1 MAQSESG
8 HHANRVYTDQDGDF
22 HLNGANFRLDESG
35 TILSTTEFGFL
46 DGITAGT
53 GAASKAVVLSSGGD
67 YAMPSGG
74 VFALDRGTLAAAGSS
89 ASDAAAIV
97 TQVVI
102 ATGADGAKG
111 IALPAAATTEGPIL
125 VINDAA
131 ATLLVY
137 PVNGGNDNINA
148 LAEDAAFS
156 MAGGE
161 WALFIPTS
169 ATQWYTATRAAQ
181 GLPQAVSKQTVANA
195 GTISAANLRGR
206 LLFQDASGGNVTMT
220 TRTGTQI
227 AGDFPE
233 MRVNDAISIYH
244 YANHA
249 SNTSTISGGTDVTLI
264 GSGAVTTT
272 GGQYLLVKTAAT
284 TFDMIRVS

>member
-1 MAQSESG
+1 MPGTFDLSHPVLSEPKMQQILQG
-8 HHANRVYTDQDGDF
+8 LIGD
-22 HLNGANFRLDESG
+22 L
-35 TILSTTEFGFL
+35 
-46 DGITAGT
+46 TAGT
-53 GAASKAVVLSSGGD
+53 GAASRLLLLDSNGD
-67 YAMPSGG
+67 YAWPAAGTLA
-74 VFALDRGTLAAAGSS
+74 FARGTLAAAGTG
-89 ASDAAAIV
+89 ASDAGA
-97 TQVVI
+97 VVRQI
-102 ATGADGAKG
+102 TVVTGADAAKG
-111 IALPAAATTEGPIL
+111 VVLPAAATTEGPFLI
-125 VINDAA
+125 INDAA
-131 ATLLVY
+131 ARLFVY
-137 PVNGGNDNINA
+137 PVSGGNDNING
-148 LAEDAAFS
+148 LAEDAGFT
-156 MAGGE
+156 MDGGT

-169 ATQWYTATRAAQ
+169 ATQWYTATHAAQ
-181 GLPQAVSKQTVANA
+181 GLPMAVSKQTVANA

-220 TRTGTQI
+220 TRTGTQV

-233 MRVNDAISIYH
+233 MRTNDAIVIYH